1 MGSPPALDIPRRP
14 SQTVILS
21 EAKDLHYGGDIRSRD
36 PSLRS
41 G

>member
-1 MGSPPALDIPRRP
+1 MATFFMFAINAA
-14 SQTVILS
+14 TVILS
-21 EAKDLHYGGDIRSRD
+21 EAKDLQFEGGIRSRD

>member
-1 MGSPPALDIPRRP
+1 MKQPVILGKQP
-14 SQTVILS
+14 VILS
-21 EAKDLHYGGDIRSRD
+21 EAKDLDVAKGRD

>member
-1 MGSPPALDIPRRP
+1 MSHNHGHSIAHPERFFF
-14 SQTVILS
+14 VILS
-21 EAKDLHYGGDIRSRD
+21 EAKDLLLTGYRKAD